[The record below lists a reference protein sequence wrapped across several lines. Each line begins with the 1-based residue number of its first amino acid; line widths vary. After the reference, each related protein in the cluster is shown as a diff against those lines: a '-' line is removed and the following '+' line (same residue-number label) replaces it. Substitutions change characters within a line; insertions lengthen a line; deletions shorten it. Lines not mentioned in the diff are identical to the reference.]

1 MALRPSPQ
9 QPPTPAAAP
18 RHEQR
23 DRGQGGSLAPRHERS
38 DLTRRDPAPR
48 QGRGG
53 YLPAEG
59 EGAELR
65 AAEGDFPQ
73 PRTSPAP
80 ARRSHPAAAAPLLLL
95 AHGSRDPRHAATVEA
110 LADAIRELRPE
121 LPVTTAYLDHCAPR
135 IAQVAPR
142 LTDAIA
148 VPLLLNRAFH
158 AKHDIPAALRAAGS
172 TIPVADVLGP
182 SPLLLDAL
190 DRRLAETGLDV
201 TDPAV
206 RARTGIVLAAAGS
219 SDPAAN
225 ATTRAVAATWQRTR
239 GWAAV
244 TTAYA
249 SATTPTVTDALTT
262 LRRTPTVHTTA
273 VAPYLL
279 APGLLP
285 DRIATAA
292 ATADHLATPLGA
304 APELTRLV
312 LTRHHEAALAADAP
326 AVHTA

>member
-1 MALRPSPQ
+1 MAPSTERS
-9 QPPTPAAAP
+9 TPAP
-18 RHEQR
+18 H
-23 DRGQGGSLAPRHERS
+23 
-38 DLTRRDPAPR
+38 
-48 QGRGG
+48 QGRG
-53 YLPAEG
+53 
-59 EGAELR
+59 ELR
-65 AAEGDFPQ
+65 AAEGHHPQ
-73 PRTSPAP
+73 PGTAPAP
-80 ARRSHPAAAAPLLLL
+80 ARRTPVPPGASTPPLLLL

-110 LADAIRELRPE
+110 LADAVRALAPH

-142 LTDAIA
+142 LTGAIA

-172 TIPVADVLGP
+172 PIPVADVLGP
-182 SPLLLDAL
+182 SPLLLAAL

-201 TDPAV
+201 ADPAV
-206 RARTGIVLAAAGS
+206 RARTGVVLAAAGS

-225 ATTRAVAATWQRTR
+225 ATTRAVAAEWRRTR

-249 SATTPTVTDALTT
+249 SATTPTVPDALAE
-262 LRRTPTVHTTA
+262 LRAVPAVRTTA

-292 ATADHLATPLGA
+292 TAAATDHLAPVLGA
-304 APELTRLV
+304 APELARLL
-312 LTRHHEAALAADAP
+312 LTRHAEAAAATDA
-326 AVHTA
+326 TAARTA

>member
-1 MALRPSPQ
+1 MTHRT
-9 QPPTPAAAP
+9 TP
-18 RHEQR
+18 RQN
-23 DRGQGGSLAPRHERS
+23 
-38 DLTRRDPAPR
+38 PAPH
-48 QGRGG
+48 QGRG
-53 YLPAEG
+53 
-59 EGAELR
+59 ELR
-65 AAEGDFPQ
+65 AAEDTSPQ
-73 PRTSPAP
+73 PHTTPTHHP
-80 ARRSHPAAAAPLLLL
+80 HPAGGNRPRPLLLL

-110 LADAIRELRPE
+110 LADAIRALRPE
-121 LPVTTAYLDHCAPR
+121 LPVSTAYLDHCAPR

-142 LTDAIA
+142 LADAIA

-172 TIPVADVLGP
+172 QVPVADVLGP

-190 DRRLAETGLDV
+190 DRRLAESGLDV
-201 TDPAV
+201 ADPDV

-225 ATTRAVAATWQRTR
+225 ATTRAVAATWRRTR

-249 SATTPTVTDALTT
+249 ATTPTVTDALAT
-262 LRRTPTVHTTA
+262 LRSDPAVRRTA

-285 DRIATAA
+285 DRIAAA
-292 ATADHLATPLGA
+292 STTADHLAPVLGA
-304 APELTRLV
+304 APELARLV
-312 LTRHHEAALAADAP
+312 LTRHTEAAAATR
-326 AVHTA
+326 TARTA

>member
-1 MALRPSPQ
+1 MPQ
-9 QPPTPAAAP
+9 PGTAPTPT
-18 RHEQR
+18 H
-23 DRGQGGSLAPRHERS
+23 RS
-38 DLTRRDPAPR
+38 R
-48 QGRGG
+48 
-53 YLPAEG
+53 
-59 EGAELR
+59 
-65 AAEGDFPQ
+65 
-73 PRTSPAP
+73 
-80 ARRSHPAAAAPLLLL
+80 PAAAAPLLLL

-110 LADAIRELRPE
+110 LADAVRALRPE
-121 LPVTTAYLDHCAPR
+121 LAVTTAYLDHCAPR

-172 TIPVADVLGP
+172 AIPVADVLGP

-206 RARTGIVLAAAGS
+206 RARTGVVLAAAGS

-244 TTAYA
+244 KAAYA
-249 SATTPTVTDALTT
+249 SATAPTVADALTA
-262 LRRTPTVHTTA
+262 LRADPAVRATA

-292 ATADHLATPLGA
+292 TASGADHLAPTLGA
-304 APELTRLV
+304 APELARLV
-312 LTRHHEAALAADAP
+312 LARHAEAAIATSAAR
-326 AVHTA
+326 TA